1 MYINKRQKRR
11 VKVGADT
18 AIFEASMSKHSVVII
33 GNGMVGH
40 RFIEEL
46 IDKDQS
52 RQFAITVFCEEPRV
66 AYDRVHLSAYFSH
79 HTAEEL
85 SLVREGYYEKHQVKL
100 LLGERA
106 ITINRDEKLI
116 HSNTGR
122 AVHYDTLIFA
132 TGSYPWI
139 PPIKGAEGSDC
150 YVYRTIEDLNAIE
163 ACSRRS
169 KRGAVIGGGLL
180 GLEAAGALKNLG
192 VETHV
197 IEFAPVLM
205 AEQLDPQGGE
215 QLRRKIEQMGVR
227 VHTGKNTQQIVH
239 HAQGGKTL
247 EFADGSALDVDFIVF
262 STGIRPQDKLAKQCG
277 LQLGARGGIAID
289 DHCQTSDAH
298 IFAIGECAAWQ
309 NRIYG
314 LVAPGYKM
322 AQVASDRLVGRDNAF
337 AGADMSA
344 KLKLLGVD
352 VGGIGDAHGRTP
364 GARSFVWLDEQKNIY
379 KRLIVSEDNRT
390 LLGAVLV
397 GDTSDYGNLLQ
408 LALNNIA
415 LPENPALL
423 ILPAGSGEKPVMG
436 ADALPDSAQICSCFD
451 VSKGD
456 IVKAV
461 QGGCHTVAALKTE
474 TRAGTGCGGCIPL
487 ITQVLNAEL
496 SRQGIE
502 VDNHLC
508 AHFPYS
514 RQELYHL
521 IRVEEIKSFDALLA
535 KYGQGYGCE
544 VCKPTVGSL
553 LASCW
558 NEYVLKPQ
566 LAPLQ
571 DSNDLFLGNIQKD
584 GTYSVIPR
592 SAGGE
597 ITPEGL
603 MAIGAVARQYN
614 LYTKITGSQRIGLF
628 GAQRDDL
635 PAIWTQL
642 IDAGF
647 ETGQAYAKALRMA
660 KTCVGSVW
668 CRFGVGDSLGFGI
681 ELENRYK
688 GIRTPHKMKF
698 GVSGCTRE
706 CAEAQGKDVG
716 VIATEKGWN
725 LYVCGNGGMKPRHA
739 DLLAADLDRDTLLH
753 YLDRFMMFYIRTG
766 DRLQRTSLWLES
778 MDGGIDYLRSV
789 IVDNKL
795 GLNTQLETELARLR
809 AAVECEWTA
818 TVQDPQQQRHFSTF
832 INSDRR
838 DPLVQHINQRDQHR
852 PAQPAERIAVTLI
865 EEIDA

>member
-1 MYINKRQKRR
+1 
-11 VKVGADT
+11 
-18 AIFEASMSKHSVVII
+18 MSKHSVVII

-46 IDKDQS
+46 IDKAEPG
-52 RQFAITVFCEEPRV
+52 QFAITVFCEEPRV

-85 SLVREGYYEKHQVKL
+85 SLVRPGYYEKHQVNL
-100 LLGERA
+100 LIGERA

-139 PPIKGAEGSDC
+139 PPIRGAEGSDC
-150 YVYRTIEDLNAIE
+150 FVYRTIEDLNAIE
-163 ACSRRS
+163 ACARRS
-169 KRGAVIGGGLL
+169 QRGAVIGGGLL

-192 VETHV
+192 IETHV
-197 IEFAPVLM
+197 IEFAPGLM
-205 AEQLDPQGGE
+205 AEQLDAQGGE

-239 HAQGGKTL
+239 HAKGGKTL

-277 LQLGARGGIAID
+277 LEIGQRGGIAIND
-289 DHCQTSDAH
+289 RCQTRDP
-298 IFAIGECAAWQ
+298 AIYAVGECAAWQ
-309 NRIYG
+309 NRLFG

-322 AQVASDRLVGRDNAF
+322 AQVASDALLGRDSAF
-337 AGADMSA
+337 SGADMSA

-364 GARSFVWLDEQKNIY
+364 GARSYMWLDEQKHIY

-390 LLGAVLV
+390 LLGAILV

-415 LPENPALL
+415 LPDNPEGL
-423 ILPAGSGEKPVMG
+423 ILPAGSGEKPVLG
-436 ADALPDSAQICSCFD
+436 VDSLPDSAQICSCFD

-461 QGGCHTVAALKTE
+461 QAGCHTVAMLKSE

-487 ITQVLNAEL
+487 LTQVLNAEL

-502 VDNHLC
+502 VNNHLC
-508 AHFPYS
+508 EHFPYS

-521 IRVEEIKSFDALLA
+521 IRVEEITSFDALLA

-558 NEYVLKPQ
+558 NDYVLKPQ

-592 SAGGE
+592 SPGGE

-603 MAIGAVARQYN
+603 MTIGAVARQYN

-635 PAIWTQL
+635 PAIWSQL

-660 KTCVGSVW
+660 KTCVGSTW
-668 CRFGVGDSLGFGI
+668 CRYGVGDSLSFGI

-716 VIATEKGWN
+716 IIATEKGWN

-739 DLLAADLDRDTLLH
+739 DLLAADLDRDTLLT

-778 MDGGIDYLRSV
+778 MEGGIDYLRSV
-789 IVDNKL
+789 IIDDKL
-795 GLNTQLETELARLR
+795 SLNTQLEAELARLR
-809 AAVECEWTA
+809 AEVECEWAA
-818 TVQDPQQQRHFSTF
+818 TVNDPRQHIHFSTF
-832 INSDRR
+832 INSDQR
-838 DPLVQHINQRDQHR
+838 DPLVQHVAQRDQHR
-852 PAQPAERIAVTLI
+852 PASPAERIAITQI

>member
-1 MYINKRQKRR
+1 
-11 VKVGADT
+11 
-18 AIFEASMSKHSVVII
+18 MSKHNVVII

-46 IDKDQS
+46 LEKAEPDQFS
-52 RQFAITVFCEEPRV
+52 LTVFCEEPRV

-85 SLVREGYYEKHQVKL
+85 SLVREGYYERHQVNL

-116 HSNTGR
+116 HSTTGR
-122 AVHYDTLIFA
+122 AVHYDTLVFA

-150 YVYRTIEDLNAIE
+150 FVYRTIEDLNAIE

-192 VETHV
+192 IETHV

-205 AEQLDPQGGE
+205 AEQLDQQGGE

-227 VHTGKNTQQIVH
+227 VHTGKNTQQIH
-239 HAQGGKTL
+239 HHEHGGKTL
-247 EFADGSALDVDFIVF
+247 EFADGSELEVDFIVF

-277 LQLGARGGIAID
+277 LALGPRGGIAIND
-289 DHCQTSDAH
+289 RCQTSDST
-298 IFAIGECAAWQ
+298 IYAIGECAAWQ
-309 NRIYG
+309 NRVYG

-322 AQVASDRLVGRDNAF
+322 AQVASDTLLGRDNAF
-337 AGADMSA
+337 TGADMSA

-352 VGGIGDAHGRTP
+352 VGGIGDARGTTP
-364 GARSFVWLDEQKNIY
+364 GARSVVWLDESKSIY
-379 KRLIVSEDNRT
+379 KRLILSEDQQT
-390 LLGAVLV
+390 FLGAVLV

-408 LALNNIA
+408 LVLNAIP
-415 LPENPALL
+415 LPANPEAL
-423 ILPAGSGEKPVMG
+423 ILPAGSGEKPAIGV
-436 ADALPDSAQICSCFD
+436 DSLPDSAQICSCFD

-456 IVKAV
+456 IISAV
-461 QGGCHTVAALKTE
+461 QGGCHTVAALKSA

-487 ITQVLNAEL
+487 ITQVLNSEL

-502 VDNHLC
+502 VNNHLC
-508 AHFPYS
+508 EHFAYS

-521 IRVEEIKSFDALLA
+521 IQVEEIKTFDDLLA

-566 LAPLQ
+566 HAPLQ
-571 DSNDLFLGNIQKD
+571 DSNDLYLGNIQKD

-592 SAGGE
+592 SPGGE
-597 ITPEGL
+597 ITPQGL
-603 MAIGAVARQYN
+603 KVVGEIAEHYQ
-614 LYTKITGSQRIGLF
+614 LYTKITGSQRIGMF
-628 GAQRDDL
+628 GARKEDL
-635 PAIWTQL
+635 PAIWSRL
-642 IDAGF
+642 IAAGF

-660 KTCVGSVW
+660 KTCVGSAW
-668 CRFGVGDSLGFGI
+668 CRYGVGDSLGFGVM
-681 ELENRYK
+681 LENRYK

-716 VIATEKGWN
+716 IIATEKGWN
-725 LYVCGNGGMKPRHA
+725 LYVCGNGGMKPRHG
-739 DLLAADLDRDTLLH
+739 DLLAADLDQHTLVT
-753 YLDRFMMFYIRTG
+753 YLDRFMMFYIRTA

-778 MDGGIDYLRSV
+778 LEGGIDYLRKV
-789 IVDNKL
+789 IVDDKL
-795 GLNTQLETELARLR
+795 GLNSQLEQELNRLR
-809 AAVECEWTA
+809 ASVSCEWKTTLEESSSLA
-818 TVQDPQQQRHFSTF
+818 RFAHF
-832 INSDRR
+832 INSPQR
-838 DPLVQHINQRDQHR
+838 DPAIQVVTERDQHR
-852 PAQPAERIAVTLI
+852 PARPEERIAVTLI
-865 EEIDA
+865 EEAE

>member
-1 MYINKRQKRR
+1 
-11 VKVGADT
+11 
-18 AIFEASMSKHSVVII
+18 MSKHNVAVI

-46 IDKDQS
+46 IQKSAPD
-52 RQFAITVFCEEPRV
+52 QFAITVFCEEPRV

-85 SLVREGYYEKHQVKL
+85 SLVREGFYEEHNVNL

-106 ITINRDEKLI
+106 ITINRQEKVI
-116 HSNTGR
+116 HSSSGR
-122 AVHYDTLIFA
+122 TVHYDTLVLA

-139 PPIKGAEGSDC
+139 PPIEGADGARC
-150 YVYRTIEDLNAIE
+150 FVYRTIEDLNAIE
-163 ACSRRS
+163 ACARRS

-192 VETHV
+192 IETHV
-197 IEFAPVLM
+197 VEFASVLM
-205 AEQLDPQGGE
+205 AEQLDAQGGE
-215 QLRRKIEQMGVR
+215 QLRRKIEQMGVQ
-227 VHTGKNTQQIVH
+227 VHTGKNTRRIEH
-239 HAQGGKTL
+239 GDAGKTL
-247 EFADGSALDVDFIVF
+247 HFADGSQLDVDFIVF

-277 LQLGARGGIAID
+277 LALGERGGIAID
-289 DHCQTSDAH
+289 DRCQTSDPA
-298 IFAIGECAAWQ
+298 IYAIGECAAWQ

-322 AQVASDRLVGRDNAF
+322 AQVVSDCLLDRENAF
-337 AGADMSA
+337 GGADMSA

-352 VGGIGDAHGRTP
+352 VGGIGDARGRTP
-364 GARSFVWLDEQKNIY
+364 GARSYIWLDENKSVY
-379 KRLIVSEDNRT
+379 KRLVVSEDNKT

-408 LALNNIA
+408 LALNQIP
-415 LPENPALL
+415 LPENPEAL
-423 ILPAGSGEKPVMG
+423 ILPAGSGEKPAMG
-436 ADALPDSAQICSCFD
+436 VDSLPDSAQICSCFD

-461 QGGCHTVAALKTE
+461 MNGCHTVAAIKAE
-474 TRAGTGCGGCIPL
+474 TRAGTGCGGCVPL

-496 SRQGIE
+496 SRQGVE
-502 VDNHLC
+502 VNNHLC
-508 AHFPYS
+508 EHFAYS
-514 RQELYHL
+514 RQELFHL
-521 IRVEEIKSFDALLA
+521 IRVEEIKSFAALLA

-544 VCKPTVGSL
+544 VCKPTVASL

-558 NEYVLKPQ
+558 NDYILQPQ
-566 LAPLQ
+566 HTPLQ
-571 DSNDLFLGNIQKD
+571 DSNDLYLGNIQKD

-592 SAGGE
+592 SPGGE

-603 MAIGAVARQYN
+603 MAIGKVAREYQ

-628 GAQRDDL
+628 GAHKDDL
-635 PAIWTQL
+635 SAIWAKL
-642 IDAGF
+642 IAAGF

-660 KTCVGSVW
+660 KTCVGSSW
-668 CRFGVGDSLGFGI
+668 CRYGVGDSLGFGI

-739 DLLAADLDRDTLLH
+739 DLLAADLDRDTLIR
-753 YLDRFMMFYIRTG
+753 YLDRFMMFYIRTA

-778 MDGGIDYLRSV
+778 LDGGIDYLRSV
-789 IVDNKL
+789 IIDDRL
-795 GLNTQLETELARLR
+795 GLNSELESELARLR
-809 AAVECEWTA
+809 ASVACEWQA
-818 TVQDPQQQRHFSTF
+818 TLADPQQLPRFKHF
-832 INSDRR
+832 INSPQR
-838 DPLVQHINQRDQHR
+838 DPNVQHVAERDQHR
-852 PAQPAERIAVTLI
+852 PARPAERIKVTLI
-865 EEIDA
+865 EEVKS